1 MLMNRILQLICTI
14 TAAGLFTACEKVIN
28 AGLHPAE
35 KKYVIEGIITNED
48 TCRVLLSTTSNFTD
62 DNDFRG
68 VSGAV
73 IQVSDNGGAP
83 VTLAEV
89 RKGVYESLGI
99 HGVPGHTYQLKAT
112 IDNHIFTASSKMP
125 DPVNF
130 DALWVGRASVAG
142 RSRVVANVG
151 YRDPQAPG
159 NSYNFVQYVNGE
171 QRPDIF
177 VNNDNLSNGRD
188 VFLALYSPAEIREE
202 DDLKEG
208 DSLYVEMQCI
218 DPNVYKFWYSLNTGA
233 SGSDVLAT
241 PANPV
246 SNVTGGALGYFSAH
260 TVQYQ
265 GMRVV
270 IN

>member
-1 MLMNRILQLICTI
+1 MLMKRIAPVICII
-14 TAAGLFTACEKVIN
+14 TAAGIFTACEKVIN

-62 DNDFRG
+62 DNNFRG

-73 IQVSDNGGAP
+73 IQVSDNGGTP

-89 RKGVYESLGI
+89 KKGVYENLHISGI
-99 HGVPGHTYQLKAT
+99 PGHTYQLKVM
-112 IDNHIFTASSKMP
+112 IEGHVFTASSQMP
-125 DPVNF
+125 APVAF
-130 DALWVGRASVAG
+130 DALYVSRASVAG
-142 RSRVVANVG
+142 RNRVVANVG
-151 YRDPQAPG
+151 YRDPQEPG

-241 PANPV
+241 PSNPV

-265 GMRVV
+265 GLRVI